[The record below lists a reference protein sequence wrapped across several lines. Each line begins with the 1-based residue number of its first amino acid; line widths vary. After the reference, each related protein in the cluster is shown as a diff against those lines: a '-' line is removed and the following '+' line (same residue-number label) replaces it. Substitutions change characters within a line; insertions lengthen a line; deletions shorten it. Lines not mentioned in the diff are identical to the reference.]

1 MKILL
6 LGINS
11 RYTHTNLALRYM
23 RESLINHGFSV
34 DLKEYT
40 INNEIDFIIG
50 DINYE
55 DY

>member
-6 LGINS
+6 VGINS

-23 RESLINHGFSV
+23 REVLLESKYNV

-40 INNEIDFIIG
+40 INNELDYIG
-50 DINYE
+50 NC
-55 DY
+55 